1 MPCYGASVLPSETAL
16 SPSVSVAPLNN
27 VPNQSRSPVLLAR
40 LRMPERMSLRPS
52 PRPTNQHPQMSL
64 DPEQLQE
71 RIVALEI
78 EHRDLDEAIV
88 RLADLPN
95 RDDLLLTRLKKRKL
109 QLKDQILQLKMLL
122 VPDIPA

>member
-1 MPCYGASVLPSETAL
+1 
-16 SPSVSVAPLNN
+16 
-27 VPNQSRSPVLLAR
+27 
-40 LRMPERMSLRPS
+40 
-52 PRPTNQHPQMSL
+52 MSL
-64 DPEQLQE
+64 DPEQLRE

-78 EHRDLDEAIV
+78 EHRDLDEAIL
-88 RLADLPN
+88 RLADLAT

>member
-1 MPCYGASVLPSETAL
+1 
-16 SPSVSVAPLNN
+16 
-27 VPNQSRSPVLLAR
+27 
-40 LRMPERMSLRPS
+40 
-52 PRPTNQHPQMSL
+52 MSL

-95 RDDLLLTRLKKRKL
+95 RDDFLLTRLKKRKL

>member
-1 MPCYGASVLPSETAL
+1 
-16 SPSVSVAPLNN
+16 
-27 VPNQSRSPVLLAR
+27 
-40 LRMPERMSLRPS
+40 
-52 PRPTNQHPQMSL
+52 MSL
-64 DPEQLQE
+64 DPEQLRE

-78 EHRDLDEAIV
+78 GHRDLDEAIV

>member
-1 MPCYGASVLPSETAL
+1 
-16 SPSVSVAPLNN
+16 
-27 VPNQSRSPVLLAR
+27 
-40 LRMPERMSLRPS
+40 
-52 PRPTNQHPQMSL
+52 MSL

-78 EHRDLDEAIV
+78 EHRDLDEAIA

-95 RDDLLLTRLKKRKL
+95 RDDLLHTRLKKRKL